1 MEPSCRLFGLTGTGV
16 SAAMKLLSVGSMD
29 LLVFG
34 KRVSPCPTRTFVIP
48 WSSVRGKLLGGHT
61 VFRSFCNSH
70 VNYRLHKR
78 HH

>member
-1 MEPSCRLFGLTGTGV
+1 MEPSCRLFGLIGTGV

-34 KRVSPCPTRTFVIP
+34 KRVSPCPTRAFVIP
-48 WSSVRGKLLGGHT
+48 WSSVRGKLSGGHA
-61 VFRSFCNSH
+61 VSRAFRNSQ